1 MTSTYYPQQWNDET
15 VNQAAHQRYNRPGS
29 DRIATPAAPL
39 AAPVS
44 APVSRIRHID
54 QGRFWVG
61 AVLTST
67 VAALGGVIGLVV
79 ARDLLQIPISG
90 APFSSGPVHV
100 AGYGLLAGL
109 IAMLAA
115 TVYAGLL
122 AFAPRPTVYFGTLGG
137 LLTTLA
143 VLLPFTVHGAIGGQI
158 ALAAINL
165 AVGILVLSLI
175 PVAASNARPQL

>member
-1 MTSTYYPQQWNDET
+1 M
-15 VNQAAHQRYNRPGS
+15 
-29 DRIATPAAPL
+29 APL
-39 AAPVS
+39 AAPLA

-54 QGRFWVG
+54 HARFWIG

-90 APFSSGPVHV
+90 SPFSVGSVHI
-100 AGYGLLAGL
+100 AGYGLLAGV

-122 AFAPRPTVYFGTLGG
+122 AFAPRPTVYFGALGG

-143 VLLPFTVHGAIGGQI
+143 VLLPFTVATPIGGQI

-165 AVGILVLSLI
+165 TVGVLILSLV

>member
-1 MTSTYYPQQWNDET
+1 MTSTYYPQRWNDET
-15 VNQAAHQRYNRPGS
+15 VDAAAAQRYHRLPVAGPTVQ
-29 DRIATPAAPL
+29 A

-44 APVSRIRHID
+44 RARHID

-79 ARDLLQIPISG
+79 AQDLLRITLTSS
-90 APFSSGPVHV
+90 PFGIGPVHI
-100 AGYGLLAGL
+100 ASYGLIAGL
-109 IAMLAA
+109 VAMLAA

-122 AFAPRPTVYFGTLGG
+122 AFAPRPTVYFGALGG
-137 LLTTLA
+137 LLTALA
-143 VLLPFTVHGAIGGQI
+143 VLLPFTAPTGIGGQI

-165 AVGILVLSLI
+165 TIGVLILSLI

>member
-1 MTSTYYPQQWNDET
+1 MTSTYYPQPWNDET
-15 VNQAAHQRYNRPGS
+15 VAQAATQRYDRPAS
-29 DRIATPAAPL
+29 TAVAPL
-39 AAPVS
+39 ATPLA

-54 QGRFWVG
+54 HARFWIG

-90 APFSSGPVHV
+90 SPFSVGSVHI
-100 AGYGLLAGL
+100 AGYGLLAGV

-122 AFAPRPTVYFGTLGG
+122 AFAPRPTVYFGALGG

-143 VLLPFTVHGAIGGQI
+143 VLLPFTVATPIGGQI

-165 AVGILVLSLI
+165 TVGVLILSLV

>member
-1 MTSTYYPQQWNDET
+1 MTSTYHPQQWNDET
-15 VNQAAHQRYNRPGS
+15 VDRAAHQRYTRPGS
-29 DRIATPAAPL
+29 DPMATAAPL
-39 AAPVS
+39 AAFSVPVG
-44 APVSRIRHID
+44 RIRHID

-90 APFSSGPVHV
+90 APFSSGPVHI
-100 AGYGLLAGL
+100 ASYGLLAGI

-122 AFAPRPTVYFGTLGG
+122 AFAPRPTVYFGALGG
-137 LLTTLA
+137 LITTLA
-143 VLLPFTVHGAIGGQI
+143 GLLPFTVHAPIGGQI
-158 ALAAINL
+158 GLATVNV
-165 AVGILVLSLI
+165 AVGMLILSLI
-175 PVAASNARPQL
+175 PVAASNVGPQL